1 MSDLIASLS
10 CKTGDAV
17 KRLILCPMKYSKKCP
32 VKFDNFS
39 LNAFSKSLFGQVIN
53 GSVGQRF

>member
-17 KRLILCPMKYSKKCP
+17 ETIDSLP
-32 VKFDNFS
+32 VGIFFFS
-39 LNAFSKSLFGQVIN
+39 LNAFSKSLSGQVIN